1 MLPFL
6 AQRHAQ
12 STWRTFSALR
22 TCRKCQVSNDG
33 HHLAGAVAA
42 AAAGE
47 MGAGA
52 STVPN
57 AVAAQE
63 QMQAT
68 PRGTSP
74 ADDKRAS
81 AGLVFDEIVGKRTR
95 VSWREYKEVCVFEWR
110 DDRTRALSKAVRALD
125 H

>member
-1 MLPFL
+1 MRKARGALLRIADLP
-6 AQRHAQ
+6 
-12 STWRTFSALR
+12 
-22 TCRKCQVSNDG
+22 QVSNDG

-63 QMQAT
+63 RMQAT

-110 DDRTRALSKAVRALD
+110 DDRTRALSKAVRAL
-125 H
+125 HH